1 MAERS
6 LKRSRTDLAVFLRS
20 HRERLRPADV
30 GLPGSGRRRTPGL
43 RREEVAALAGVGLT
57 WYTWLEQGR
66 EISVSQDLLL
76 RISKILKLDDAEC
89 CHLFLLAQQRPP
101 PIEARHAPGVSPLVQ
116 QMMDELERR
125 PAYVTNL
132 RWDVV
137 AWNAAAGR
145 LFGFERNG
153 GAGVNLL
160 RLIFTEPELRR
171 RMARWREEAPRLLAG
186 FRCDLAVAP
195 QDPTMLALVED
206 LKKRSPDFRLWWD
219 GPLAP
224 NPSRGLTALLGEPG
238 CGDSGCGDSGCSEF
252 QHEVFTVDEHHHLH
266 MTVYCATVGR
276 GAGEGEAATGAQ
288 AS

>member
-6 LKRSRTDLAVFLRS
+6 LKRSRTDLAEFLRR
-20 HRERLRPADV
+20 HRERLTPADV
-30 GLPGSGRRRTPGL
+30 GLPGGGRRRTPGL

-76 RISKILKLDDAEC
+76 RISGILKLDDAEC

-101 PIEARHAPGVSPLVQ
+101 PIDARHWRRVSPLVQ
-116 QMMDELERR
+116 QMMDELALR

-137 AWNAAAGR
+137 AWNAAAEQ
-145 LFGFERNG
+145 LFGFGLTG
-153 GAGVNLL
+153 GAGINLL

-171 RMARWREEAPRLLAG
+171 RMPEWREEAPRLLAG

-195 QDPTMLALVED
+195 QDPAMLALVED

-219 GPLAP
+219 GPPAP
-224 NPSRGLTALLGEPG
+224 DPSRGLMALRA
-238 CGDSGCGDSGCSEF
+238 DSGCCEF
-252 QHEVFTVDEHHHLH
+252 QHEVITVDEHHHLR
-266 MTVYCATVGR
+266 MTVYFVNTSAGP
-276 GAGEGEAATGAQ
+276 GEGAAGVRAAGQAEAAVKPA
-288 AS
+288 